1 MIRLSIIKAP
11 LLLILFAA
19 VIYMAGCS
27 YATHQ
32 TISKDNTDEEDP
44 EPVYE
49 TSLDDD
55 YQDFVS
61 YMYMGNR
68 SNNFSTFFNVYYTAK
83 EDFELAMEEYRTT
96 TLAAYNKRLD
106 SLNINASLSSGGKEQ
121 LNNVIK
127 GASKVIQYRKNSRF
141 IDDAVLLIGKSYYYL
156 NDFLQAERKFNEFL
170 SKLSSSELI
179 DEARLFLGKTKLKLG
194 QVKDAETILKK
205 LVINSTDNSIK
216 SEAAQDLAI
225 YAVSKKDYETAIKYF
240 EESVKFAPDSDKKA
254 EKQYILAKI
263 YSINKPLQA
272 ASQYKKAMDLSSDF
286 DLSYYSKLNFAKS
299 LIVIKDYRQAGE
311 MLEELDLKYREYP
324 DYKHLVELEIANNYY
339 AQGKYKNALNKYYEV
354 IVEYPGTVS
363 AADAY
368 YYLASYYEKE
378 QNDYLNALVN
388 YNKVGQESM
397 YSDFALESSTKSN
410 TLDRYFVL
418 EATINNTEKRQI
430 PEENVGVENFRRIF
444 NDDRGIEN
452 NNREGENTIPGQD
465 EGTGKGMKG
474 RGYPPVDSLEQEE
487 TGEQTDEQTGKQ
499 TGDQTPK
506 ELNMKDP
513 VISQDTLDKTA
524 GDSLFIDTTTST
536 VTSDPRYDAYF
547 EMAELFYYK
556 LGRVD
561 SAEYYLQKILTLYD
575 ESDKISKVM
584 YALANI
590 YKNAGNTTK
599 ANEYFEKVIAEYPGS
614 IFANESRKVL
624 GRQIVEAEHD
634 PSEDLYI
641 EASGD
646 VFNKRYDEAAAKLTK
661 LINEYPSSSFIPN
674 SLYSLGWIYENVY
687 GKNDSAI
694 VYYSRLKDGY
704 PQTEFYAQVSG
715 KLDVINAPEETPEE
729 TSKETE
735 KNQEEKPEEELNP
748 EENKEEIPQEILDE
762 IKDQNEKNNKET
774 EENDPKRRP

>member
-19 VIYMAGCS
+19 VIYVTGCS

-83 EDFELAMEEYRTT
+83 QDFELAMEEYRTT

-106 SLNINASLSSGGKEQ
+106 SLNINASLSAGGKEQ

-170 SKLSSSELI
+170 SKLSTSDLI

-194 QVKDAETILKK
+194 QVKDAETILKN
-205 LVINSTDNSIK
+205 LVTNSTDNSIK

-240 EESVKFAPDSDKKA
+240 EESVKFAVDSDKKA

-272 ASQYKKAMDLSSDF
+272 ASEYKKAMDLSSDF
-286 DLSYYSKLNFAKS
+286 DLSFYSKLNFAKS
-299 LIVIKDYRQAGE
+299 LMVIKDYRQAAE

-324 DYKHLVELEIANNYY
+324 DYKHLVELEIANNYF
-339 AQGKYKNALNKYYEV
+339 AQANYKNALNKYYEV
-354 IVEYPGTVS
+354 IVEYPGTIS

-368 YYLASYYEKE
+368 YYLAHYYEKE

-397 YSDFALESSTKSN
+397 YSDFAIESSKKST

-418 EATINNTEKRQI
+418 EAAINNTEKRQI
-430 PEENVGVENFRRIF
+430 PAENIGVESFRRTF
-444 NDDRGIEN
+444 NEERGIEN
-452 NNREGENTIPGQD
+452 NERNGETTIPGQD

-487 TGEQTDEQTGKQ
+487 TGEQT
-499 TGDQTPK
+499 PK
-506 ELNMKDP
+506 EMNIKDP

-524 GDSLFIDTTTST
+524 GDSLFIDTTTTT
-536 VTSDPRYDAYF
+536 VTTDPRFDAYF

-561 SAEYYLQKILTLYD
+561 SAEYYLEKILTLYD

-624 GRQIVEAEHD
+624 GRQTIEAEHD
-634 PSEDLYI
+634 PSEDLYSD
-641 EASGD
+641 ASGD
-646 VFNKRYDEAAAKLTK
+646 VFNKRYDDAAVKFTR

-687 GKNDSAI
+687 RKNDSAI

-715 KLDVINAPEETPEE
+715 KLDVINAPP
-729 TSKETE
+729 KETE
-735 KNQEEKPEEELNP
+735 EKLEENPEEIKEEKPEEELNP
-748 EENKEEIPQEILDE
+748 EENNEEIPKEILDE
-762 IKDQNEKNNKET
+762 LKKQNEENNNENNKET
-774 EENDPKRRP
+774 EENDPRRRP